1 MIVLVRAIGLYLASN
16 GSHGRRMK
24 RLALAALSLALLAPA
39 AQAQNTQ
46 ARPPTPPVTVTPPP
60 PGATA
65 AKPQSCLAAH
75 GALPQNWSGQAFAL
89 DGETLGGSG
98 LKTPLRI
105 WGVQAPALRDAQ
117 RVETVPGMRARA
129 ALEDLLARADHKV
142 KCRIARYDSECRLVA
157 QCALDE
163 AQPIDLG
170 GAMLASGVVYGHE
183 LDEPLSWE
191 PRAAQ
196 RYADAEFEARKA
208 RKGSWPHWLGEK

>member
-24 RLALAALSLALLAPA
+24 RLALAALSVALMAPAALAPA
-39 AQAQNTQ
+39 AWAQN
-46 ARPPTPPVTVTPPP
+46 AKPPAAAPAAPAAPP
-60 PGATA
+60 
-65 AKPQSCLAAH
+65 AKPQGCTASN
-75 GALPQNWSGQAFAL
+75 GALPQNWSGQVFAL

-129 ALEDLLARADHKV
+129 TLEDLLARADHKV

-208 RKGSWPHWLGEK
+208 RKGSWPHWLGEQ

>member
-1 MIVLVRAIGLYLASN
+1 
-16 GSHGRRMK
+16 MK
-24 RLALAALSLALLAPA
+24 RLALSAFSLALLAPA
-39 AQAQNTQ
+39 ALAPAAWAQN
-46 ARPPTPPVTVTPPP
+46 AKPPA
-60 PGATA
+60 ATA
-65 AKPQSCLAAH
+65 PAAAPAKPAGCTATQ
-75 GALPQNWSGQAFAL
+75 GALPQTWSGQAFAL
-89 DGETLGGSG
+89 DGDSLGGSG

-105 WGVQAPALRDAQ
+105 WGIQAPALRDAQ
-117 RVETVPGMRARA
+117 RVETVPGMVARA
-129 ALEDLLARADHKV
+129 TLEDLLARADHKV
-142 KCRIARYDSECRLVA
+142 KCRIARYDSDCRLVA

>member
-1 MIVLVRAIGLYLASN
+1 MKKIALV
-16 GSHGRRMK
+16 
-24 RLALAALSLALLAPA
+24 ALSLGLLSSA
-39 AQAQNTQ
+39 AQAQNTP
-46 ARPPTPPVTVTPPP
+46 AKPPAAAPATPAAAPAAASP
-60 PGATA
+60 
-65 AKPQSCLAAH
+65 AKPQGCVASN
-75 GALPQNWSGQAFAL
+75 GALPQNWAGQAFAL

-98 LKTPLRI
+98 LKTTIRI
-105 WGVQAPALRDAQ
+105 WGVQAPALRDASK
-117 RVETVPGMRARA
+117 VETVPGMRARA
-129 ALEDLLARADHKV
+129 TLEDLLARADHKV

-208 RKGSWPHWLGEK
+208 RKGSWPYWLGEQ

>member
-1 MIVLVRAIGLYLASN
+1 
-16 GSHGRRMK
+16 MK
-24 RLALAALSLALLAPA
+24 RLALAALSASLLVPA
-39 AQAQNTQ
+39 AQAQT
-46 ARPPTPPVTVTPPP
+46 AGKPPAAAPAASAAASAP
-60 PGATA
+60 
-65 AKPQSCLAAH
+65 AKPQGCTATH

-129 ALEDLLARADHKV
+129 TLGDLLARADHKV

-196 RYADAEFEARKA
+196 RYADAEYEARKA

>member
-1 MIVLVRAIGLYLASN
+1 
-16 GSHGRRMK
+16 MK
-24 RLALAALSLALLAPA
+24 RVALAALSLALLAPA
-39 AQAQNTQ
+39 ALAPAAWAQN
-46 ARPPTPPVTVTPPP
+46 
-60 PGATA
+60 
-65 AKPQSCLAAH
+65 AKPPAAAPAAPAAAPKPQGCTASN

-89 DGETLGGSG
+89 DGESLGGSG

-129 ALEDLLARADHKV
+129 TLEDLLARADHKV

-208 RKGSWPHWLGEK
+208 RKGSWPHWLGEQ

>member
-1 MIVLVRAIGLYLASN
+1 
-16 GSHGRRMK
+16 MK
-24 RLALAALSLALLAPA
+24 RLALAALSIALAAAA
-39 AQAQNTQ
+39 AQAQT
-46 ARPPTPPVTVTPPP
+46 AKPPAKPAATPPS
-60 PGATA
+60 GCSA
-65 AKPQSCLAAH
+65 SH
-75 GALPQNWSGQAFAL
+75 GALPQTWSGQAFAL
-89 DGETLGGSG
+89 DGETLGGNG
-98 LKTPLRI
+98 LKTPLRL

-129 ALEDLLARADHKV
+129 ALEDLLSRADHKV

-196 RYADAEFEARKA
+196 RYADAEYEARKA

>member
-1 MIVLVRAIGLYLASN
+1 
-16 GSHGRRMK
+16 MK
-24 RLALAALSLALLAPA
+24 RIALAVASLGLFASAAHAQNAPAKPPAAPA
-39 AQAQNTQ
+39 AA
-46 ARPPTPPVTVTPPP
+46 P
-60 PGATA
+60 
-65 AKPQSCLAAH
+65 AKPQGCTATH

-105 WGVQAPALRDAQ
+105 WGVQAPALRDAA

-129 ALEDLLARADHKV
+129 TLEDLLSRADHKV

-183 LDEPLSWE
+183 LDEPLAWE

>member
-1 MIVLVRAIGLYLASN
+1 
-16 GSHGRRMK
+16 MK
-24 RLALAALSLALLAPA
+24 RLALAALSLLLLAPA
-39 AQAQNTQ
+39 ALAPAAWAQN
-46 ARPPTPPVTVTPPP
+46 
-60 PGATA
+60 
-65 AKPQSCLAAH
+65 AKPPAKPPAAAPAPAAPAAPAAGCTATH
-75 GALPQNWSGQAFAL
+75 GALPQTWSGQAFAL
-89 DGETLGGSG
+89 DGESLGGSG

-105 WGVQAPALRDAQ
+105 WGVQAPALRDAS
-117 RVETVPGMRARA
+117 RGETVPGMRARA
-129 ALEDLLARADHKV
+129 TLEDLLARADHKV

-170 GAMLASGVVYGHE
+170 GALLASGVVYGHE
-183 LDEPLSWE
+183 LEEPLSWE

>member
-1 MIVLVRAIGLYLASN
+1 
-16 GSHGRRMK
+16 MK
-24 RLALAALSLALLAPA
+24 RIALVVASLGLFASA
-39 AQAQNTQ
+39 AQAQT
-46 ARPPTPPVTVTPPP
+46 TP
-60 PGATA
+60 
-65 AKPQSCLAAH
+65 AKPPIAAAVPAAAPAAAAAASSVKPHGCVASH
-75 GALPQNWSGQAFAL
+75 GALPQNWAGQVFAL

-98 LKTPLRI
+98 LKAPLRI
-105 WGVQAPALRDAQ
+105 WGVQAPTLRDAQ
-117 RVETVPGMRARA
+117 RIETVPGMRARA
-129 ALEDLLARADHKV
+129 ALEDLLGRADHKV
-142 KCRIARYDSECRLVA
+142 KCRIARYDSGCRLVA

-196 RYADAEFEARKA
+196 RYADAEYEARKA

>member
-16 GSHGRRMK
+16 GSHGQRMK
-24 RLALAALSLALLAPA
+24 RLALVALSVALLAPA
-39 AQAQNTQ
+39 TWAQN
-46 ARPPTPPVTVTPPP
+46 
-60 PGATA
+60 
-65 AKPQSCLAAH
+65 AKPPAAPAAASPKPQGCTASN
-75 GALPQNWSGQAFAL
+75 GALPQTWSGQAFAL

-117 RVETVPGMRARA
+117 RVETVTGMRARA
-129 ALEDLLARADHKV
+129 TLEDLLSRADHKV

-196 RYADAEFEARKA
+196 RYADAEYEARKA

>member
-1 MIVLVRAIGLYLASN
+1 
-16 GSHGRRMK
+16 MK
-24 RLALAALSLALLAPA
+24 RAALAALSLALLAPA
-39 AQAQNTQ
+39 AQAQT
-46 ARPPTPPVTVTPPP
+46 AGKPPAAAPAASAAASAP
-60 PGATA
+60 
-65 AKPQSCLAAH
+65 AKPQGCTATH

-105 WGVQAPALRDAQ
+105 WGVQTPALRDAQ

-129 ALEDLLARADHKV
+129 TLEDLLARADHKV

-196 RYADAEFEARKA
+196 RYADAEYEARKA